1 MWAEEYFVPDSLRMK
16 GLTFCMF
23 KNKEV
28 AGSAG
33 SRPVL
38 QCSHVFSLSRELP
51 GFLFIT
57 RRPSPRVAFFINMRN
72 FVFQLQTYSENC
84 IGCLDYHIPDIVEL
98 KTEVDM
104 LLSSHL
110 FILYFYYNCSRCCS
124 VVVKNKIKLLKGG

>member
-1 MWAEEYFVPDSLRMK
+1 MWPEELVPDLRMK

-38 QCSHVFSLSRELP
+38 QCSHVFSLSRELL

-57 RRPSPRVAFFINMRN
+57 RRPSSVVAFFINMRN
-72 FVFQLQTYSENC
+72 FVF
-84 IGCLDYHIPDIVEL
+84 H
-98 KTEVDM
+98 VD
-104 LLSSHL
+104 
-110 FILYFYYNCSRCCS
+110 
-124 VVVKNKIKLLKGG
+124 